1 MKHMVRYLVC
11 LATVAG
17 LGLGAM
23 ADGEEPAEPEIRQ
36 GQLWTYDAA
45 TRKLTEIVEEGVTPW
60 TVHINAN
67 GVIDSTS
74 AGANPVV
81 DLRTQT
87 LPDGVPEMRT
97 INEGTG
103 IFRQRTTL
111 VTVYLPDTCTN
122 LVGHTFYNCSNLENV
137 SFPQNPGGNFTASAH
152 SSGGTFNGTK
162 VREAVLPR
170 TMKSVVGYMF
180 RSVSALTRVDLP
192 DDVETMDATAFQGCG
207 GIREVV
213 WHNWVTNV
221 MNKTVS
227 PFPNVSALNCRH
239 IVPGGNPDWARFI
252 WDPTKVTQWAKCSA
266 NDRTAYFTRYGEEAA
281 VPFGISATG
290 AAGFNRGY
298 IVTDGAL
305 RGVPV
310 GATVADAR
318 TGSVS
323 FDPAP
328 DDGGFYPEG
337 TEVRISFTPAEGSV
351 FVHWEGTIDGIDV
364 NAPEITITA
373 DRLYALVAVASSS
386 SYMLDGDS
394 ITDGCTTLSCSGGR
408 EALVITGAASAL
420 GTIDLSKP
428 IVGGGAIVGIGASAF
443 GSTKGLTRVVLPA
456 TLAEIGATAF
466 PAAVTEIVWNGSP
479 ITWADSAF
487 GSFTAKKTRF
497 VVPAN
502 DADWAAVACDAAKV
516 TAWSALSRDDK
527 SVYFTNFGADAAE
540 PVGIGVGAGIS
551 GVWIV
556 PRPAGGLRIS
566 ELPRQFMGA
575 RPTPAV
581 TTADGEAVADVAYAY
596 VGGDAAGLAAVV
608 ATVTAGEHEG
618 EKAVG
623 YYAVASVSHTD
634 TYTWKVTAD
643 GDWENAA
650 NWQSASGDAGY
661 PQMPGDSAVLPKLT
675 DINETSYKVTVNER
689 VDIASLTVGG
699 DGSSV
704 SRPTLEFKTYLATNT
719 FGSVTVKKDG
729 TITHFGPNTE
739 LTQRLILKVSGDLT
753 VEAGGAIEANDV
765 GSTAVS
771 SSPNPGTGRC
781 FGHHAGETDN
791 YQGWGGGRCYGSIR
805 HPVDYG
811 AGAYINAAA
820 TGAGSIYLEVAG
832 RLQVQSGGTVSASP
846 KSKRDAAAAPAGGS
860 IWLKVNEL
868 AGEGIIIAAGAKDT
882 GSGGNWCGSGGR
894 VAIYLTGEH
903 AFSEFAGTVTTVN
916 EDSSATMAAGGTV
929 YVQESDEVD
938 GLGTLIVDGRGRSV
952 SFMTLLSRD
961 VIGADEP
968 FGSVI
973 LRNAG
978 KLRVMDGTTLKVVGG
993 LSLASKAALLVE
1005 PGGALE
1011 FVGDGETTFTG
1022 ASLATIDTLICTNA
1036 GKTIRFGTAAADKLT
1051 VAAGKNLILRGTEE
1065 SPVTLASAVD
1075 GTPWQIAMN
1084 ANPGVVEVE
1093 HVAVKDS
1100 DASSGAP
1107 MLAIDSQNLGGN
1119 SNWGF
1124 SRRIVPGE
1132 TITWTGGLSTKW
1144 DAVENW
1150 DLGRAPVETDVIAIP
1165 AVASEKYPV
1174 LPSGT
1179 YLYNRIEV
1187 GTGAS
1192 FTLSG
1197 CELTVTNN
1205 LAVAGALV
1213 FSDNEPL
1220 YLTGDADFT
1229 GGSVTAANGTVYL
1242 TGAGDQRTDFGNC
1255 TLNKLFPQ
1263 KPSGN
1268 VSFGAHG
1275 FTAANLAL
1283 AATAAI
1289 RLTFAAGQDH
1299 AFDFLSL
1306 SSVGA
1311 DRLISLVSS
1320 VPGTAW
1326 RLRVTASGQ
1335 SIASVSAS
1343 DSDAS
1348 AGDTVMAGTKSE
1360 QSGCTNWDTETD
1372 TAVWVGG
1379 ATGDFTDPTKWSSG
1393 AVPGPTTLVTVSAG
1407 EGETVSVTLPAA
1419 AEGTV
1424 VKGLTV
1430 YAGAGGKATFTS
1442 DAPITIADAMT
1453 IRENGVVEL
1462 NCFDAEGPAP
1472 NVARDVHIFS
1482 GGILSHT
1489 GRNAA
1494 ETKKLHLHVTGDLI
1508 IDAGGAVN
1516 VNDVGTYGKYPSTC
1530 VGSSRCYGRYAGETG
1545 NGNNWGNGKVFG
1557 SIRRPFAYG
1566 GAAYISENGNG
1577 GGAARIEV
1585 EGALLV
1591 NGEISSS
1598 PKSLRN
1604 AACAPAGGSIWLEV
1618 NELKGEGTIIAAGA
1632 KDTGS
1637 GGNWCGSGGRIAIYM
1652 TGEHAFSEFEGTV
1665 TTVNGDSTAT
1675 TAAGGTVYVQES
1687 DEVDGLG
1694 TLIVDGRGRS
1704 VSYMTALTALVA
1716 DAEDPFGAVIVR
1728 NAAKLRLSDGLTLK
1742 VVRRLEVSAN
1752 SSVLTEEGG
1761 AIEFVGTDDAVFSG
1775 GSHVTFQNFYC
1786 TNVAKR
1792 IAFGTGNDGKI
1803 VIPAGCA
1810 FKLSGADADHPLVLE
1825 PQSDDPT
1832 AVWQLNVH
1840 ADATREFTYLA
1851 VSNSNASAGTSL
1863 MAIDSEDRGG
1873 NTYWSFTAPI
1883 HPDDPIRWTGAAST
1897 DWADVENW
1905 DLKRAPV
1912 TTDRVYIDSVGEEG
1926 NYPVLA
1932 SGTFAQNKV
1941 YVASGATLTLSGAT
1955 LTVSNEFN
1963 VAGSLVFAGAE
1974 TLHLLGDADFTGG
1987 AVTAAGSFVRIEGE
2001 TVQRVNLG
2009 DCAFRSV
2016 EVAKDGGAVVFAGGC
2031 RTDVLRCVPTV
2042 RTELRFADGVLFDV
2056 KNLTLIGGQAKLL
2069 TLTGDE
2075 SGDVWQLRAT
2085 ADGQAVAGVVVSD
2098 CNASSGATVYAG
2110 TTSENAGSNEN
2121 WDFTE
2126 NRGIWV
2132 GGADGSFMEPSNW
2145 ATGVVP
2151 GPADKVI
2158 MSAGD
2163 GETVKATIP
2172 SGEAVSV
2179 GSLMLVAGVGGKAT
2193 LVANAPLGV
2202 AGDVEVRA
2210 NGVLELNCFADGGE
2224 APNAV
2229 TGDVVVRDGGRI
2241 THAGPAATENAKLH
2255 LAIAGDL
2262 TVEAGGTVDADGK
2275 GYAAG
2280 KGSGCTTAGAIGAAH
2295 AGKGYNNGAQP
2306 YGSVFCPTNWGSGNS
2321 SGCGGGAVH
2330 LDVTGTLRV
2339 DGRISADGGVSGVY
2353 AGAGGSVWIECGTIV
2368 GSGVLSVT
2376 EGRRPV
2382 NTSNRNDCTSSGG
2395 RLAVHQRTGLG
2406 FAAFPVTQMLTSW
2419 LGSNAAGTIY
2429 LQDARSQEVYVTTGT
2444 NATYDATQ
2452 KTSFPMAADGDMA
2465 KQCRNVSVTVGPRAQ
2480 VELPYRVDLTVRDLA
2495 LPASSVKLFVN
2506 ASALKIRSMR
2516 HRDGRKWYKPLSEI
2530 GSRTEEAGKTVIYGG
2545 TELYPGTIE
2554 WVGGVDGTVLIVK

>member
-23 ADGEEPAEPEIRQ
+23 ADGEEPVEPEIRE
-36 GQLWTYDAA
+36 GQLWTYDAS

-180 RSVSALTRVDLP
+180 KSVSALTRVDLP
-192 DDVETMDATAFQGCG
+192 DDVETMDATAFQGCS

-266 NDRTAYFTRYGEEAA
+266 NDRTAYFTRYGEDAA
-281 VPFGISATG
+281 APFGISATG

-310 GATVADAR
+310 GATVADVR

-328 DDGGFYPEG
+328 DDGGFYPVG
-337 TEVRISFTPAEGSV
+337 TEVRISFTPAEGCV
-351 FVHWEGTIDGIDV
+351 FVHWEGTTDGIDV
-364 NAPEITITA
+364 NASEITVTA
-373 DRLYALVAVASSS
+373 DRLYALLAVASSS

-428 IVGGGAIVGIGASAF
+428 IVGGGAIIGIGASAF

-479 ITWADSAF
+479 IAWADSTF

-527 SVYFTNFGADAAE
+527 FAYFTNFGADAAE
-540 PVGIGVGAGIS
+540 PVGIGAGGGIS

-566 ELPRQFMGA
+566 ALPRQFMGA

-618 EKAVG
+618 EKVVG
-623 YYAVASVSHTD
+623 YYTVASVSHTD

-643 GDWENAA
+643 GDWEDAA

-704 SRPTLEFKTYLATNT
+704 SKPTLEFKTYLATNT
-719 FGSVTVKKDG
+719 FASVTVKKDG
-729 TITHFGPNTE
+729 TITHFGPNKE

-753 VEAGGAIEANDV
+753 VEPGGAIEANDV

-791 YQGWGGGRCYGSIR
+791 YQGWGAGRCYGSIR

-811 AGAYINAAA
+811 AGAYITSAAA
-820 TGAGSIYLEVAG
+820 GAGSIYLEVAG
-832 RLQVQSGGTVSASP
+832 RLQLQSGGTVSASP
-846 KSKRDAAAAPAGGS
+846 KSKRNAAAAPAGGS

-952 SFMTLLSRD
+952 GFMTLLSKD

-993 LSLASKAALLVE
+993 LSLASKAALSVE

-1011 FVGDGETTFTG
+1011 FVGGGETTFTG

-1124 SRRIVPGE
+1124 SRHIVPGE

-1150 DLGRAPVETDVIAIP
+1150 DLGRAPVETDAVSIP

-1220 YLTGDADFT
+1220 YLAGDADFT

-1255 TLNKLFPQ
+1255 TLNKLIPQ

-1275 FTAANLAL
+1275 FTAANFAL

-1289 RLTFAAGQDH
+1289 RLTFAAGQDY

-1311 DRLISLVSS
+1311 DRLIALVSS

-1335 SIASVSAS
+1335 SVASVSAS

-1348 AGDTVMAGTKSE
+1348 AGDAVMAGTKSE

-1393 AVPGPTTLVTVSAG
+1393 AVPGPMTLVTVSAG
-1407 EGETVSVTLPAA
+1407 DGETVTVTVPAA

-1424 VKGLTV
+1424 IKGLTV
-1430 YAGAGGKATFTS
+1430 YAGAGGKATFAA
-1442 DAPITIADAMT
+1442 DAPITIADTMT

-1462 NCFDAEGPAP
+1462 NAFDDDGIAP
-1472 NVARDVHIFS
+1472 NVVNGDVDILS
-1482 GGILSHT
+1482 GGTLSHT
-1489 GRNAA
+1489 GPNA
-1494 ETKKLHLHVTGDLI
+1494 EQSRKLHLRCLGTFTVH
-1508 IDAGGAVN
+1508 AGGAVN
-1516 VNDVGTYGKYPSTC
+1516 VNYKGYSPSKGPGCANRTPYYAATASHWAGSPGTAK
-1530 VGSSRCYGRYAGETG
+1530 CY
-1545 NGNNWGNGKVFG
+1545 G
-1557 SIRRPFAYG
+1557 SIRRPSDYG
-1566 GAAYISENGNG
+1566 SGCSGSDPG
-1577 GGAARIEV
+1577 G
-1585 EGALLV
+1585 EGA
-1591 NGEISSS
+1591 GAI
-1598 PKSLRN
+1598 R
-1604 AACAPAGGSIWLEV
+1604 LEV
-1618 NELKGEGTIIAAGA
+1618 PGSLVVDGTISASTE
-1632 KDTGS
+1632 DTSGPFRGS
-1637 GGNWCGSGGRIAIYM
+1637 GGSVWLDCGVLSGGGQILAHGAKWTSYGTISSSGGRIAVYQSATNDTTSFTGTMKTITSKCADSACGTIYLQDADDAD
-1652 TGEHAFSEFEGTV
+1652 GE
-1665 TTVNGDSTAT
+1665 
-1675 TAAGGTVYVQES
+1675 
-1687 DEVDGLG
+1687 G
-1694 TLIVDGRGRS
+1694 TLIVDNQNVNSG
-1704 VSYMTALTALVA
+1704 SYVTVFGELMTDL
-1716 DAEDPFGAVIVR
+1716 DRPFGEVIVR
-1728 NAAKLRLSDGLTLK
+1728 NRGTLSLYAGMRLAVTKGIRCETNGRILSAADT
-1742 VVRRLEVSAN
+1742 V
-1752 SSVLTEEGG
+1752 
-1761 AIEFVGTDDAVFSG
+1761 IEFTGTNDAVFAGYS
-1775 GSHVTFQNFYC
+1775 SVAIESFIC
-1786 TNVAKR
+1786 TNAEKTIR
-1792 IAFGTGNDGKI
+1792 FGTDAKDMLVVGAGKTL
-1803 VIPAGCA
+1803 
-1810 FKLSGADADHPLVLE
+1810 KLSGADADHPLVLE
-1825 PQSDDPT
+1825 PLSDDPT
-1832 AVWQLNVH
+1832 AVWKLNVH
-1840 ADATREFTYLA
+1840 ADAVREFTYLA

-1905 DLKRAPV
+1905 DLRRAPV

-1941 YVASGATLTLSGAT
+1941 YVASGAKLTLSGAT

-2009 DCAFRSV
+2009 DCVFRSV

-2056 KNLTLIGGQAKLL
+2056 KNLTLIGGSAKLL

-2075 SGDVWQLRAT
+2075 SGDVWRLRAT
-2085 ADGQAVAGVVVSD
+2085 ADGQTVAGVVVSG

-2163 GETVKATIP
+2163 GEIVKATIP
-2172 SGEAVSV
+2172 SGEAASV
-2179 GSLMLVAGVGGKAT
+2179 GSLTLVAGVGGKAT

-2280 KGSGCTTAGAIGAAH
+2280 KGPGCTTAGSIGAAH

-2395 RLAVHQRTGLG
+2395 RMAVHQRTGLG

-2419 LGSNAAGTIY
+2419 LGSNAAGTIC

-2530 GSRTEEAGKTVIYGG
+2530 GSRTEKAGKTVIYGG

-2554 WVGGVDGTVLIVK
+2554 WVGGVDGTVLIVR